1 MTVSEQT
8 IAALREISTATLTIQ
23 MLKRWGMRTRA
34 VTNVRPLAPTNCR
47 FVGLATTL
55 RYVPAREDLW
65 DEAVLD
71 SPTNPTKALIETMP
85 PGGVLVIDMGG
96 SMSGG
101 ALGDILVARLVA
113 RGVAGVVADGAMRDA
128 GPLAA
133 MSLPMFCRGFTAP
146 PSFCGILAVQRDVP
160 IGCGGVLVRPG
171 DVVVADED
179 GPIVV
184 PAHLADDLAQ
194 TGAEQERM
202 EAWIKARVEAGASTR
217 GLYPPDDA
225 AMAEYRAAA
234 ARPITP
240 SSN

>member
-1 MTVSEQT
+1 MAVSEET
-8 IAALREISTATLTIQ
+8 IAALRGVSTATLTIQ
-23 MLKRWGMRTRA
+23 MLKAHRMRTRA
-34 VTNVRPLAPTNCR
+34 VAGVRALSPSNCR
-47 FVGLATTL
+47 FAGAASTL
-55 RYVPAREDLW
+55 RFVPAREDLW
-65 DEAVLD
+65 DEAMLD
-71 SPTNPTKALIETMP
+71 SPTNPTKDIIEAMP
-85 PGGVLVIDMGG
+85 PGGVLVIDMNG

-101 ALGDILVARLVA
+101 ALGDILVARLIA

-146 PSFCGILAVQRDVP
+146 PSFCGLMAVEMNVP

-184 PAHLADDLAQ
+184 PQHLADDLAR

-202 EAWIKARVEAGASTR
+202 EAWIKAQVEAGASTR
-217 GLYPPDDA
+217 GLYPPSEATLA
-225 AMAEYRAAA
+225 AYRAASA
-234 ARPITP
+234 
-240 SSN
+240 